1 MINSLYKIPKKL
13 LSKGN
18 TNSKTAKN
26 NLESYIL
33 YLSPA
38 KQNNKSINLCPKASK
53 GCLAACLYTA
63 GRGKFSN
70 VKTARINKSNY
81 YINDKINF
89 IDQLTKE
96 ITKIAAKSI
105 KQNKKI
111 AIRLN
116 GTTDQDFIALIKKY
130 NNIDLLNDK
139 EYKNIIFYD
148 YTAILGKLKKYINT
162 NYHLT
167 LSRKEDNEQD
177 ILKALRFGGNVA
189 AVFKN
194 GLPQKYKG
202 FKVIDGDKSD
212 LEMIYNKNVILGL
225 TAKGDA
231 KKDTS
236 GFVLDNI
243 NLN

>member
-1 MINSLYKIPKKL
+1 MINSPYKIPKQL

-38 KQNNKSINLCPKASK
+38 KQNNKSINLCPKASN

-116 GTTDQDFIALIKKY
+116 GTTDQDYIALIKKY

-139 EYKNIIFYD
+139 EYKNIIF
-148 YTAILGKLKKYINT
+148 
-162 NYHLT
+162 
-167 LSRKEDNEQD
+167 
-177 ILKALRFGGNVA
+177 
-189 AVFKN
+189 
-194 GLPQKYKG
+194 
-202 FKVIDGDKSD
+202 
-212 LEMIYNKNVILGL
+212 
-225 TAKGDA
+225 
-231 KKDTS
+231 
-236 GFVLDNI
+236 
-243 NLN
+243 